1 MIVMVYDE
9 STRGLVCAL
18 EGGGSGEPGHS
29 NRVFSVKFVTDD
41 NNLIISGGW
50 DNNIKIWDIR

>member
-1 MIVMVYDE
+1 MIVRVYDE

-29 NRVFSVKFVTDD
+29 NRIFSVKFVTDD
-41 NNLIISGGW
+41 NNLILSAGW
-50 DNNIKIWDIR
+50 DNNIKVWD

>member
-1 MIVMVYDE
+1 MIVRVYDE

-29 NRVFSVKFVTDD
+29 KRVFSFKFVTDD